1 MINPAKPSADVF
13 STYVEVI
20 LSLLLP
26 CGLFECFLHVC
37 GGDPKECVLIKNDD
51 LVFST
56 YMEVI
61 LSTN

>member
-1 MINPAKPSADVF
+1 M
-13 STYVEVI
+13 EVI
-20 LSLLLP
+20 LELGLKLLQ
-26 CGLFECFLHVC
+26 EKSFLHVC

-61 LSTN
+61 LNCQKQN